1 MIRSKDNETSSLSK
15 SARKRLAR
23 QTAKAAAAPPILSP
37 GNKDEAMTALTGKI
51 KANGRSLQ
59 NSVNS
64 EENEETAAK
73 TKENV
78 KENVQRGKETAKENV
93 QKGKEVAEEN
103 VQKGKKI
110 AEESVQKGKEI
121 AEETTETAKKTAK
134 ETMETAKSTAANVKE
149 KVESKAAEVGKAVKD
164 NIPESISESISSTAE
179 AAADKLSSSVSS
191 SESPSPSPATKPVEI
206 KAKNKERSSSPPAS
220 SSFSPSLPSSLPS
233 SSAKQLPA
241 NRKRKQPQDFT
252 PSGPGTPSGTLA
264 SPKNGVKFSDGVA
277 PGEGPEGEKIIPVKK
292 NQNVIERTVWT
303 FIMIFGFIGLLC
315 AGHPY
320 MILLVMLCQALVY
333 SEVTA
338 LFNLRDRKSIPENL
352 ADDRWS
358 TSRWP

>member
-1 MIRSKDNETSSLSK
+1 MLMIRSKDNETSSLSK

-51 KANGRSLQ
+51 KANGSSLQ

-64 EENEETAAK
+64 EDLKETAEK

-78 KENVQRGKETAKENV
+78 QENVQKGKETAKENLQKGKENV
-93 QKGKEVAEEN
+93 QKGKEIAEEN
-103 VQKGKKI
+103 
-110 AEESVQKGKEI
+110 VQKGKEI
-121 AEETTETAKKTAK
+121 AEETTETAMKTAK

-149 KVESKAAEVGKAVKD
+149 KVESKATEVGKVVQD
-164 NIPESISESISSTAE
+164 NIPESLSSTVE

-206 KAKNKERSSSPPAS
+206 KAKTKERSSSPPAS

-233 SSAKQLPA
+233 ASAKQLPA

-252 PSGPGTPSGTLA
+252 PSGPGTPSATPA

-338 LFNLRDRKSIPENL
+338 LFNLRDRKSTFGDI
-352 ADDRWS
+352 ADVRWS
-358 TSRWP
+358 TSRWT

>member
-1 MIRSKDNETSSLSK
+1 MVRSKDNETSSLSK

-51 KANGRSLQ
+51 KANGSSLQ
-59 NSVNS
+59 NSANS
-64 EENEETAAK
+64 EDIKETAEK
-73 TKENV
+73 TKEDV

-103 VQKGKKI
+103 VQKGKKM
-110 AEESVQKGKEI
+110 AEENLQKGKEI
-121 AEETTETAKKTAK
+121 AE
-134 ETMETAKSTAANVKE
+134 ETMETAKSTAADVKE
-149 KVESKAAEVGKAVKD
+149 KVESKAAEVGKAVRE

-233 SSAKQLPA
+233 ASAKQLPA

-358 TSRWP
+358 TSRWPRR

>member
-51 KANGRSLQ
+51 KANGSSLQ
-59 NSVNS
+59 NPVKS
-64 EENEETAAK
+64 EDVKETAEK

-78 KENVQRGKETAKENV
+78 KENVQ
-93 QKGKEVAEEN
+93 KGKDIAEEN
-103 VQKGKKI
+103 
-110 AEESVQKGKEI
+110 VQKGKEI
-121 AEETTETAKKTAK
+121 AEETTESAKKTTK
-134 ETMETAKSTAANVKE
+134 ETVETAKSTAADVKE
-149 KVESKAAEVGKAVKD
+149 KVESKAAEVGKAVQE
-164 NIPESISESISSTAE
+164 NIPESVSSTIE

-191 SESPSPSPATKPVEI
+191 SESPSPSPASKPVEI
-206 KAKNKERSSSPPAS
+206 KAKTKERSSSPPAS

-233 SSAKQLPA
+233 ASAKQLPS

-252 PSGPGTPSGTLA
+252 PSGPGTPSGTPA

-277 PGEGPEGEKIIPVKK
+277 PGEGIEGEKIIPVKK

-338 LFNLRDRKSIPENL
+338 LFNLRDRELSIPSM

-358 TSRWP
+358 TSRWTRR